1 MIILFGR
8 QHSLGR
14 TNKKEQVSTM
24 TEYDPKQV
32 IIDYLSLPEG
42 EIISQPDP
50 DTPAV
55 LKDGRLVRPGILRRG
70 GGMGAKPASV
80 RFLKE
85 RSIPHRQVHAVT
97 FEDET
102 GQQWDYVCF
111 VAQDA
116 KGRWHFE
123 SGGGGGGT
131 GGDIKCYPARSDP
144 WANLA
149 GGGWE
154 DRFWAGGHVIDNG
167 LDVTRVRLTGS
178 NGQVL
183 EDTVDDGLVLFVTEQ
198 KVRVPIQVEL
208 YNRSGE
214 VVGKHSWG
222 P

>member
-1 MIILFGR
+1 
-8 QHSLGR
+8 
-14 TNKKEQVSTM
+14 
-24 TEYDPKQV
+24 
-32 IIDYLSLPEG
+32 
-42 EIISQPDP
+42 
-50 DTPAV
+50 
-55 LKDGRLVRPGILRRG
+55 
-70 GGMGAKPASV
+70 MGAKSASV

-85 RSIPHRQVHAVT
+85 RSILHRQVHAVT

-123 SGGGGGGT
+123 SGGGGGT
-131 GGDIKCYPARSDP
+131 GGDIKYYPVRSYP

-167 LDVTRVRLTGS
+167 LDVARVRLTGS

-183 EDTVDDGLVLFVTEQ
+183 EDTVDDGLVLFVTDQ
-198 KVRVPIQVEL
+198 KVRVPVQVEL
-208 YNRSGE
+208 YNHSGE
-214 VVGKHSWG
+214 VVGQHTWG
-222 P
+222 

>member
-1 MIILFGR
+1 MVG
-8 QHSLGR
+8 
-14 TNKKEQVSTM
+14 N
-24 TEYDPKQV
+24 DPKQV

-42 EIISQPDP
+42 EIVSQPDP
-50 DTPAV
+50 DTPPV
-55 LKDGRLVRPGILRRG
+55 LKGGRWVRPGTVRRG
-70 GGMGAKPASV
+70 GGMGARSASV

-102 GQQWDYVCF
+102 GRQCDCVCF
-111 VAQDA
+111 IAQDDE
-116 KGRWHFE
+116 GHWHFE
-123 SGGGGGGT
+123 SGGGGGS
-131 GGDIKCYPARSDP
+131 GGDVKRYPMRSGP

-198 KVRVPIQVEL
+198 KVRVPVQVEL
-208 YNRSGE
+208 YNHSGE
-214 VVGKHSWG
+214 VVGQHTWG
-222 P
+222 